1 MLALLLCISGRT
13 FAQTALAKLK
23 FEDAEVAYNN
33 GNLTEALSK
42 LTDAEKLFGKTNPPI
57 LHLKIVCQFKQLEK
71 VNDFFEDEK
80 HLLLATELKKNTAR
94 FLQQYSETE
103 GIEDKYREVYKISES
118 LAAYP
123 SEKTAWLKEKER
135 REEALRARKEAIAN
149 YHNSILEKLDY
160 IPEAE
165 REAALKAVLDIERNM
180 VEVEGGTFTMAKGFS
195 NAGTKTVKG
204 FLINRFEVNE
214 YQWGIVMQD
223 SLYYKNASQYPSRAH
238 AVRSRSPYE
247 DAARF
252 VKALNTLTGR
262 NYRFPTDVE
271 WEFAASGGVKSQG
284 YMYAG
289 SNDFTEVGWYYG
301 NSGGSITDADR
312 YTRKTLNITQVI
324 NSGQVKLGGQ
334 KKPNELGLYDMS
346 GNVSEICH
354 NDGGVVFKGGSVS
367 TSIVEYQKYT
377 TMYQNRFVS
386 SLGFR
391 VAADQ
396 AFSRAPAA
404 AGTSK

>member
-1 MLALLLCISGRT
+1 MKKSSLLLLLLLLCCFGKT

-149 YHNSILEKLDY
+149 YHNSIREKLHY

-180 VEVEGGTFTMAKGFS
+180 VEVEGGTFTMTKGFS
-195 NAGTKTVKG
+195 DAATQTVKR
-204 FLINRFEVNE
+204 FRINKFEVNE
-214 YQWGIVMQD
+214 YQWGIVMRD
-223 SLYYKNASQYPSRAH
+223 SVFYSCAPEYKNRAH
-238 AVRSRSPYE
+238 AIWSRTPYE
-247 DAARF
+247 DAVRF

-262 NYRFPTDVE
+262 NYRFPTAAE

-284 YMYAG
+284 YTYAG

-301 NSGGSITDADR
+301 NSGGSISDADR
-312 YTRKTLNITQVI
+312 FTRKTFNVTQVI
-324 NSGQVKLGGQ
+324 SSGEVKHCGQ

-354 NDGGVVFKGGSVS
+354 NGGGVVFKGGSVS

-377 TMYQNRFVS
+377 TVYNNRSVS
-386 SLGFR
+386 NLGFR
-391 VAADQ
+391 LAAD
-396 AFSRAPAA
+396 
-404 AGTSK
+404 